1 MDILGLAAMTDALLD
16 WIDDGAVHPL
26 NLQLALRNFNMLL
39 GIYTSAL
46 EHRPAELP
54 FAPGDDLVVLT
65 IEIEDDDGGTDS
77 SGYEINVNNPKEG
90 KTVRATINGVIEND
104 ADPNYVR
111 RNIVTKGAVVDT
123 DIGRVRVTS
132 RPGMHGVVSGV
143 LLED

>member
-1 MDILGLAAMTDALLD
+1 MAKWHGISRRKSTGGRLKQARGKRRTEISSENQFAYLGEEDQRKNYRKTARSQTVRLL
-16 WIDDGAVHPL
+16 
-26 NLQLALRNFNMLL
+26 
-39 GIYTSAL
+39 SA
-46 EHRPAELP
+46 H
-54 FAPGDDLVVLT
+54 
-65 IEIEDDDGGTDS
+65 
-77 SGYEINVNNPKEG
+77 EINVNDPKEG
-90 KTVRATINGVIEND
+90 KTVRATINTVLEND